1 VLHDVGA
8 PLRVQEVELEAPHA
22 GEVLVRV
29 DATGVCHSDYHY
41 MRGDL
46 VCRLPVVV
54 GHEGAGRVEAVGAGV
69 ERVRPG
75 DAVALLWRPRCGMC
89 RFCIAGQ
96 PVLCERGRV
105 QAESGGLPSDGT
117 TRLRLDGQTVHHLMG
132 VSCLAEQVVVS
143 EMSVVR
149 IPDQVPAAVAA
160 IAGCAVI
167 TGVGAVLNVAG
178 AVAGSSLLIIGAGG
192 VGLSAVM
199 GAKLAGAHPIVVA
212 DVEPSRLEHARQLGA
227 TDVIDAARDDVVEAV
242 MSLAPGG
249 VDWVLEA
256 VGRPETLQQAI
267 ACLRP
272 GGTAIAVGL
281 ARVGE
286 TAAVPINELVQR
298 QKRLVGSLYGS
309 ANPHADLPR
318 LFELYRSGRLPLDQL
333 VGAQYPLAAVNDAYA
348 ALAHDAVGRSVVMM
362 T

>member
-1 VLHDVGA
+1 
-8 PLRVQEVELEAPHA
+8 
-22 GEVLVRV
+22 
-29 DATGVCHSDYHY
+29 
-41 MRGDL
+41 
-46 VCRLPVVV
+46 
-54 GHEGAGRVEAVGAGV
+54 
-69 ERVRPG
+69 
-75 DAVALLWRPRCGMC
+75 
-89 RFCIAGQ
+89 
-96 PVLCERGRV
+96 
-105 QAESGGLPSDGT
+105 
-117 TRLRLDGQTVHHLMG
+117 
-132 VSCLAEQVVVS
+132 
-143 EMSVVR
+143 
-149 IPDQVPAAVAA
+149 
-160 IAGCAVI
+160 
-167 TGVGAVLNVAG
+167 
-178 AVAGSSLLIIGAGG
+178 
-192 VGLSAVM
+192 
-199 GAKLAGAHPIVVA
+199 VA

-286 TAAVPINELVQR
+286 TAAVPINERVQR

-318 LFELYRSGRLPLDQL
+318 LFELYRSGRLPLDEL
-333 VGAQYPLAAVNDAYA
+333 VGSQYPLAAVNDAYA
-348 ALAHDAVGRSVVMM
+348 ALAHDAVGRSVVLM